1 MVSQLSRILIR
12 VTCLAILTACGGGY
26 DGVVYLNNN
35 DTGLGCGEKTA
46 QKGFRGGTLTSKDGK
61 ATLTATTLLSPTD
74 LSITIDCTRPPGQI
88 GNGYEIDVSL
98 SFPDLILT
106 ISYSGIDLSGIDVRD
121 LQLGTYDRTNGWQAE
136 SDAIP
141 DIINHT
147 FSLGAP
153 RSTRYA
159 IYAGSASGGGN
170 TVPPTKPSIQSI
182 TVTADSIVIAWSG
195 SSDPD
200 GGFISGYNISR
211 RPPGFQID
219 TVPGSQLSYEDKG
232 QNFPFE
238 TTPQSYCYTVV
249 AIDDEGDRSDASDER
264 CSSPFPP

>member
-1 MVSQLSRILIR
+1 MIR
-12 VTCLAILTACGGGY
+12 ATCLAILTACGGGY

-35 DTGLGCGEKTA
+35 NAELDCGERTA
-46 QKGFRGGTLTSKDGK
+46 QNNFSGGVLTSKDGK
-61 ATLTATTLLSPTD
+61 ATLAAANLIFPVD
-74 LSITIDCTRPPGQI
+74 LSITIDCEKFPGQV
-88 GNGYEIDVSL
+88 GKGYIIDVSQ
-98 SFPDLILT
+98 SFPELALT
-106 ISYSGIDLSGIDVRD
+106 ISYAGINLSGINVRD

-136 SDAIP
+136 RNAIAN
-141 DIINHT
+141 ITNLT
-147 FSLGAP
+147 FTLSAP
-153 RSTRYA
+153 QAARYA
-159 IYAGSASGGGN
+159 IYAESVSGGGDDL
-170 TVPPTKPSIQSI
+170 PPTKPSIQTI
-182 TVTADSIVIAWSG
+182 LVAADSILISWSS
-195 SSDPD
+195 SSDPG
-200 GGFISGYNISR
+200 GGFISSYNISR